1 MYNLHLSPE
10 QLEIRDTVRD
20 FGAQKIKPILLDS
33 RRLDARD
40 RRLPMDLLYQASQ
53 IGMRTLALSES
64 VGGAG
69 ADHLTCCL
77 VTEELA
83 ACDADFA
90 ATLAETS
97 WLSHILFDQVMTDDQ
112 RERFLSKFL
121 EDDGFHLAVAG
132 NEASTRLG
140 IHYHRPTSDAT
151 ASKIS
156 ATKAGSDWI
165 INGTADCVTNAP
177 IAGLFAVLVTMPGRA
192 NPAALLAP
200 AGAPGISVWAHDN
213 AWRHGVSGVIKFK
226 DCRVPGDN
234 VLSYDAAAL
243 LNRKAAAGRGIPLAQ
258 AINLGIAR
266 AAYDAALDYARLRV
280 QGGRLIIEHQA
291 IGTKLA
297 EIAIKLEVARAA
309 IWGAAWASDHPGA
322 YADRS
327 LSDLP
332 LQSVAQVF
340 VSETLLKA
348 VRDAAELF
356 GAMGVMRDMPLQKYV
371 HDALVC
377 VHGHESNSDAKL
389 RIAEE
394 LSGYRRGRDGA
405 QVTAAE

>member
-10 QLEIRDTVRD
+10 QMEIRDTVRS
-20 FGAQKIKPILLDS
+20 FGAQKIKPVMLSSPRLDS
-33 RRLDARD
+33 CD
-40 RRLPMDLLYQASQ
+40 RQLPMDLLDQASQ
-53 IGMRTLALSES
+53 IGLRTLALSEAA
-64 VGGAG
+64 GGSG

-90 ATLAETS
+90 ATLTETS
-97 WLSHILFDQVMTDDQ
+97 WLGHVLFDQIMTDAQ
-112 RERFLSKFL
+112 RAWFLPKFL
-121 EDDGFHLAVAG
+121 EHDRFHLAVAG
-132 NEASTRLG
+132 NEGGPRLG
-140 IHYHRPTSDAT
+140 IHYHRPSSDAAAT
-151 ASKIS
+151 KIS
-156 ATKAGSDWI
+156 AAKAGDDWI
-165 INGTADCVTNAP
+165 INGTSDNVANAP
-177 IAGLFAVLVTMPGRA
+177 IAGLFAVVVMVPGRPD
-192 NPAALLAP
+192 PAVLLVP
-200 AGAPGISVWAHDN
+200 ADAPGISVRVHEKP
-213 AWRHGVSGVIKFK
+213 WRHGVAGAVTFT
-226 DCRVPGDN
+226 DCRVPPDN
-234 VLSYDAAAL
+234 LLRTTVTAL
-243 LNRKAAAGRGIPLAQ
+243 LYGSAAPGRGIPLAQ

-280 QGGRLIIEHQA
+280 QGGRPIIEHQA

-309 IWGAAWASDHPGA
+309 IWGAAWASDHPEA

-327 LSDLP
+327 LADLP
-332 LQSVAQVF
+332 LQTVAQVF
-340 VSETLLKA
+340 VSETLYKA

-377 VHGHESNSDAKL
+377 MHGHESNSDAKL

-394 LSGYRRGRDGA
+394 LSGFRRSGTGA
-405 QVTAAE
+405 QARAAE

>member
-10 QLEIRDTVRD
+10 QLEIRDTVRE

-33 RRLDARD
+33 QRLDARN

-53 IGMRTLALSES
+53 FGMRTFALSEA

-97 WLSHILFDQVMTDDQ
+97 WLGHILFDQVMTDDQ
-112 RERFLSKFL
+112 RERFLPKFL
-121 EDDGFHLAVAG
+121 EDDGFHLAVVG
-132 NEASTRLG
+132 SEGSGRLG
-140 IHYHRPTSDAT
+140 IHYHRPSSDASV
-151 ASKIS
+151 SKIS

-177 IAGLFAVLVTMPGRA
+177 IAGLFAVLITMSGRA
-192 NPAALLAP
+192 DSAALLVP
-200 AGAPGISVWAHDN
+200 AGTLGVTVRTHEN
-213 AWRHGVSGVIKFK
+213 AWRHGVSGAVKFT
-226 DCRVPGDN
+226 DCRAPSDN
-234 VLSYDAAAL
+234 VLRDNAVAL
-243 LNRKAAAGRGIPLAQ
+243 LDHGAAAGRGIPLAQ

-280 QGGRLIIEHQA
+280 QGGRPIIEHQA

-332 LQSVAQVF
+332 LQTIAQVV
-340 VSETLLKA
+340 VSEALLKA

-377 VHGHESNSDAKL
+377 LHGHESNSDAKL
-389 RIAEE
+389 RIAEV
-394 LSGYRRGRDGA
+394 LSGYRRRNGA